1 MTIDWATLGLQT
13 VNVLVLIW
21 LLQRFF
27 WRPLAQMIER
37 RRQTAQM
44 MLTEAEAKHAE
55 AEAALTAIAA
65 TRAGFAA
72 ERDAILAAARTEA
85 EHLRTAALAT
95 TAQEA
100 ATLQTEARA
109 AIEREKSAIEL
120 AWAKRANLLA
130 VEIAGRLAAR
140 LEGAAVRAAFLDF
153 LCAEIKKMPEAAR
166 RAAAGAALEVISATK
181 LDAGEED
188 HCRAAIGQAFGTGP
202 VITFKQDPTLIAGLE
217 LHGPQLTLSNSWR
230 ADLARIL
237 AELGHE

>member
-37 RRQTAQM
+37 RRAAAQT
-44 MLTEAEAKHAE
+44 MLAEAEAKHAE

-72 ERDAILAAARTEA
+72 EREAILAAARTEA
-85 EHLRTAALAT
+85 EQLRSSELAT
-95 TAQEA
+95 TAQEV
-100 ATLQTEARA
+100 ATKEAEARA
-109 AIEREKSAIEL
+109 AIEREKSGLER
-120 AWAKRANLLA
+120 AWTGRANLLA

-153 LCAEIKKMPEAAR
+153 LCAEIKQLPEAAR
-166 RAAAGAALEVISATK
+166 QAAAGAALEVVSASK
-181 LDAGEED
+181 LDDSEEE
-188 HCRAAIGQAFGTGP
+188 HCRTAIGKAFGADP
-202 VITFKQDPTLIAGLE
+202 SISFKQDPALIAGLE
-217 LHGPQLTLSNSWR
+217 LRGPQLTLSNSWR